1 MTTALAVIGLTY
13 ASTDIQEAD
22 LGIFFVI
29 TQGLNEAPE
38 VRGRDFIVP
47 GMDGQVA
54 RNRRSDH
61 LDILLAGNVRGN
73 GVDEE
78 AQRSDYR
85 TNARAVRT
93 LFNPNRDPADL
104 VATLEDGSTWTIE
117 CRPDGSPIWNEQ
129 IVSQFAYVS
138 VKLYS
143 VAPDWSIDEGS

>member
-78 AQRSDYR
+78 AQRSDPHQR
-85 TNARAVRT
+85 ASSANAV
-93 LFNPNRDPADL
+93 
-104 VATLEDGSTWTIE
+104 
-117 CRPDGSPIWNEQ
+117 Q
-129 IVSQFAYVS
+129 SQPRS
-138 VKLYS
+138 
-143 VAPDWSIDEGS
+143 G